1 MGIHNLDNQYF
12 GLDLQKINTS
22 CKKLMLYF
30 DKPNKITSYFTFDFK
45 TKVRLTIE
53 KYRSI
58 DEID

>member
-12 GLDLQKINTS
+12 GLDLQQINTS

-30 DKPNKITSYFTFDFK
+30 DKPNKITSYFTWDFK
-45 TKVRLTIE
+45 TKVRLTIV